1 MDRRLPGLEPD
12 ERLLA
17 HAPASFRGATAAS
30 AWSTFALGAARRR
43 MQTYYAWREYADAA
57 GLTTVGPDMV
67 IGVTDARVVV
77 WSTTFWTSRPGS
89 IVGRIPLARIGDVAT
104 ARHGIVTGLALALTT
119 GEIVEVEAMRGRRLR
134 RVAVALRETLES
146 PGS

>member
-12 ERLLA
+12 EQLLA

-43 MQTYYAWREYADAA
+43 MSHYDAWRQHADVA
-57 GLTTVGPDMV
+57 GLTTAGPDMIV
-67 IGVTDARVVV
+67 GVTDSRFVV
-77 WSTTFWTSRPGS
+77 WDTTFWLSRPDS
-89 IVGRIPLARIGDVAT
+89 IVGRIPLERIGDVAT

-134 RVAVALRETLES
+134 HLADAIRKVIA
-146 PGS
+146 